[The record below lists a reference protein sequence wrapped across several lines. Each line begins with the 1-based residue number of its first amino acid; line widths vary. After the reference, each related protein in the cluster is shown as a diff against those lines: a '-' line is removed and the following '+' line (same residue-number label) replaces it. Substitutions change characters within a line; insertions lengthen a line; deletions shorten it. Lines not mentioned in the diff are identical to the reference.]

1 MIMMI
6 KEWIKDIPNWES
18 EYLKMKESEL
28 SERQKEILKG
38 AEIKSHEGMLF
49 GGMYADWKKR
59 KGYDVNDA
67 ISQE

>member
-1 MIMMI
+1 MMI

-28 SERQKEILKG
+28 SERQIEILKG

-49 GGMYADWKKR
+49 GGM
-59 KGYDVNDA
+59 
-67 ISQE
+67 

>member
-1 MIMMI
+1 MITMT

-28 SERQKEILKG
+28 SERQIEILKG

-49 GGMYADWKKR
+49 GGMYADWKKL
-59 KGYDVNDA
+59 KEKEFCY
-67 ISQE
+67 

>member
-1 MIMMI
+1 MMI

-49 GGMYADWKKR
+49 GGMYADWKKL
-59 KGYDVNDA
+59 KEKDIKQTLND
-67 ISQE
+67 

>member
-1 MIMMI
+1 MITMT

-28 SERQKEILKG
+28 SERQIEILKG

-49 GGMYADWKKR
+49 GGMYADWKKL
-59 KGYDVNDA
+59 KEKDIKQTLND
-67 ISQE
+67 

>member
-1 MIMMI
+1 MMI

-49 GGMYADWKKR
+49 GGMYADWKKL
-59 KGYDVNDA
+59 KEKDIKQTVND
-67 ISQE
+67 

>member
-1 MIMMI
+1 MT

-28 SERQKEILKG
+28 SERQIEILKG

-49 GGMYADWKKR
+49 GGMYADWKKL
-59 KGYDVNDA
+59 KEKDIKQTLND
-67 ISQE
+67 

>member
-1 MIMMI
+1 MITMT

-28 SERQKEILKG
+28 SERQIEILKG

-59 KGYDVNDA
+59 AWD
-67 ISQE
+67 E